1 VETISRQAATRLY
14 QASVSPNAFVI
25 LFDDECRRDG
35 RRLGRGGKHGR
46 ARSYRPPCVEPLS
59 EERAGPWGAFAS
71 LVPCQPSSYFFAF
84 SPDLDHAAVGLG
96 PPWETAA
103 DRIESATG
111 SGWRHMR
118 GG

>member
-1 VETISRQAATRLY
+1 MDDALVAAGSTVERVPIARRVL
-14 QASVSPNAFVI
+14 SPCQKNAPV
-25 LFDDECRRDG
+25 
-35 RRLGRGGKHGR
+35 LG
-46 ARSYRPPCVEPLS
+46 ARSLRSCL
-59 EERAGPWGAFAS
+59 AS
-71 LVPCQPSSYFFAF
+71 HLAISYFFAF